1 MVWQPMQV
9 FFLAKSGDA
18 CAGINGMK
26 NKLSAK
32 LDVNTERVLNEVI
45 VTTLQG
51 SARAITPC
59 TNDLLSKPSL
69 KK

>member
-1 MVWQPMQV
+1 MHV
-9 FFLAKSGDA
+9 FFLAKSVEA
-18 CAGINGMK
+18 YAEMNGMK
-26 NKLSAK
+26 SRLSAK

-51 SARAITPC
+51 SSTLITLC
-59 TNDLLSKPSL
+59 TSPLLSRLSL